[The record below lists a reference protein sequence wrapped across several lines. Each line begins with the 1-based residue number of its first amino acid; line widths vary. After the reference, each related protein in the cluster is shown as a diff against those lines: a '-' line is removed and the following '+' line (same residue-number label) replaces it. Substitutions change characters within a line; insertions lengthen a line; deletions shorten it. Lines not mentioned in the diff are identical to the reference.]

1 MVLAEANSPICQA
14 LECGDRWMVLLPNKL
29 SPTVAEAAFGDPH
42 PGDLLK
48 VCRPHYRFLKRVD
61 GITLGWTTRNGRSTP
76 YIKDESF

>member
-1 MVLAEANSPICQA
+1 MVLPESDSRECQV

-29 SPTVAEAAFGDPH
+29 SPTVAEAAFGDSK

-61 GITLGWTTRNGRSTP
+61 GVTLGWRTVKGKLTP